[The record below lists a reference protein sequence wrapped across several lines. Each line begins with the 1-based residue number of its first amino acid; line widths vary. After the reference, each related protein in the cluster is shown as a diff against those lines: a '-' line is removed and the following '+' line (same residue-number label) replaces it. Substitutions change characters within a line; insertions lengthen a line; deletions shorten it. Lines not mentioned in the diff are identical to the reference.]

1 VSGDGKK
8 TKLFRDLPQY
18 QVCVCV
24 VEFSRCNQLI
34 VSEIGQWIS
43 QKFFAK
49 LLIKQVV
56 MQQEKF

>member
-1 VSGDGKK
+1 MEKK
-8 TKLFRDLPQY
+8 QHFFVTYPNIK
-18 QVCVCV
+18 CVCV